1 MKPSRNSKLSSLLG
15 TIANSPEKK
24 DNLVEKLRDAN
35 NEILQTESISQ
46 AKKIINENLLDIEQ
60 SILYQQIDLGLVEPR
75 FESILGSLR
84 SWITPRWNF
93 INKTHSQYEEI
104 IHLFSEDDLKHCI
117 QTQQDGAY
125 VDIDTFLRKK
135 EDISDEIKHVLL
147 SLKRHTFELNQNG
160 LGYNNL
166 LFVSAVLGDMS
177 LLKNGIYT
185 NVFLVEEPEA
195 HLHPQLQELILN
207 FFLNK
212 VKKASD
218 IQVIMTSHSPT
229 LVSKVDIE
237 QINLLFEKDHEI
249 YNYPFVGSSLCEQE
263 KDYLEKY
270 LDVTKS
276 QLFFAKGILFVEGIS
291 EAILMP
297 EFAKI
302 IGRPLDMY
310 AVELVNINGVGF
322 SPFAKMIKIPDLNCC
337 FAKASIITDDDRCAN
352 KDDVDT
358 YISKDLDYDDDL
370 TGISEKI
377 DKGVPSDRFNK
388 ISDLCSDGV
397 ILCVGATKTFEYE
410 LALEE
415 NNIPYLLEAIIN
427 VYPTVGPKLKEEVER
442 EENIKDK
449 ALKIWLFIRS
459 RDTAKAQV
467 AQELSRILKKQLNE
481 INQGL
486 DIEKPF
492 VVPQYIQKAIFN
504 ITLDYSSNEE

>member
-1 MKPSRNSKLSSLLG
+1 
-15 TIANSPEKK
+15 
-24 DNLVEKLRDAN
+24 
-35 NEILQTESISQ
+35 
-46 AKKIINENLLDIEQ
+46 
-60 SILYQQIDLGLVEPR
+60 
-75 FESILGSLR
+75 
-84 SWITPRWNF
+84 
-93 INKTHSQYEEI
+93 
-104 IHLFSEDDLKHCI
+104 
-117 QTQQDGAY
+117 
-125 VDIDTFLRKK
+125 
-135 EDISDEIKHVLL
+135 
-147 SLKRHTFELNQNG
+147 
-160 LGYNNL
+160 
-166 LFVSAVLGDMS
+166 
-177 LLKNGIYT
+177 
-185 NVFLVEEPEA
+185 
-195 HLHPQLQELILN
+195 
-207 FFLNK
+207 
-212 VKKASD
+212 
-218 IQVIMTSHSPT
+218 
-229 LVSKVDIE
+229 
-237 QINLLFEKDHEI
+237 
-249 YNYPFVGSSLCEQE
+249 
-263 KDYLEKY
+263 
-270 LDVTKS
+270 
-276 QLFFAKGILFVEGIS
+276 
-291 EAILMP
+291 
-297 EFAKI
+297 
-302 IGRPLDMY
+302 MY